1 MLESLQN
8 MGFVK
13 FVAKF
18 FSPERV
24 GTWINDII
32 YMINN
37 NTMKA
42 EADRLLGW
50 AVVIIVSCTII
61 DWLFY
66 FIKPEQRENFGKI
79 IDRIHD
85 FILGFKR
92 QRKPNEYN
100 LRGKK

>member
-1 MLESLQN
+1 MLESLQD

-24 GTWINDII
+24 GKWINEII

-37 NTMKA
+37 NTMRA
-42 EADRLLGW
+42 EAKRLLGW
-50 AVVIIVSCTII
+50 AVIIIISCTII

-66 FIKPEQRENFGKI
+66 FIKPEQRETFKKI
-79 IDRIHD
+79 VDRTRD
-85 FILGFKR
+85 FFLSFKR